1 MPVRRRWPA
10 YLLTAVMTALVGVAA
25 ISNGQSA
32 PAQDAGPPGHAHPAF
47 VAAAV
52 SGPAPIPATGWTV
65 TADSQETARENGAAS
80 NVLDGNTATIWH
92 SAWSTTPA
100 VPLPHTL
107 TIDMH
112 TTNVV
117 SGLTYLPR
125 QDGSRNGN
133 IGQYRVEVSSDGSAY
148 SAPVASGTFADDATS
163 KTVTFAS
170 VLTRFVRLTASTEAG
185 NRGPWSSAAE

>member
-1 MPVRRRWPA
+1 LSLHAPKGLGGNVNGMPVRRRWPA

-92 SAWSTTPA
+92 SAWSTSPA
-100 VPLPHTL
+100 APLPHWI

-117 SGLTYLPR
+117 SGLAYLPR
-125 QDGSRNGN
+125 QDGSHNGT
-133 IGQYRVEVSSDGSAY
+133 IGQYRIDTSTDGTNWG
-148 SAPVASGTFADDATS
+148 APVASGTFPDAT
-163 KTVTFAS
+163 
-170 VLTRFVRLTASTEAG
+170 TAQT
-185 NRGPWSSAAE
+185 